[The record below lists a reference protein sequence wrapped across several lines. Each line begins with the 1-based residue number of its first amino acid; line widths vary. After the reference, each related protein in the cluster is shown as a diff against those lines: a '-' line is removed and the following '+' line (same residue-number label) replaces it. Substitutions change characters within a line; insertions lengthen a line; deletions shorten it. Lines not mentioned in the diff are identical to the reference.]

1 MQITSTVRLVLCLLV
16 VASIVGSCK
25 KDPELIP
32 NNKVPYYSAVPTTL
46 VKNYINRLFIDLIGR
61 EPLDAEMNNELAAL
75 TTADLSISSREVLIN
90 KLQTDVTYI
99 QGDSSYRYAYY
110 IRFYQLCKARMLEGA
125 SDDQIQSEF
134 ISILVNNVLAD
145 SISGDS
151 LSMELGKKKIERLRS
166 VLTIPVNYM
175 LDSMEIK
182 DVFGILLYNAVYDR
196 INMNSFNFL
205 RASFNDLFSRLPT
218 QSEFDKGYDMIEY
231 DQSEVLFG
239 IPGQSKGDYIDI
251 LVNSKEFYEGII
263 RWLYQTLLARE
274 PSTTEVFTHMSTF
287 YLDRDVQKLQKYI
300 LRTDEYANF

>member
-1 MQITSTVRLVLCLLV
+1 
-16 VASIVGSCK
+16 
-25 KDPELIP
+25 
-32 NNKVPYYSAVPTTL
+32 
-46 VKNYINRLFIDLIGR
+46 
-61 EPLDAEMNNELAAL
+61 
-75 TTADLSISSREVLIN
+75 
-90 KLQTDVTYI
+90 
-99 QGDSSYRYAYY
+99 
-110 IRFYQLCKARMLEGA
+110 
-125 SDDQIQSEF
+125 
-134 ISILVNNVLAD
+134 
-145 SISGDS
+145 
-151 LSMELGKKKIERLRS
+151 
-166 VLTIPVNYM
+166 M